1 MVTKTCP
8 AGRAAS
14 VFAKGRRGLQLG
26 EVDGLD
32 GDMMRLRGWSCDEAR
47 GLVNAAGTLSS
58 TDSSVARNASADDG
72 ECTLERASSMVS
84 SAAHGLREAT
94 ADTRAICDS
103 GPMRIKSGFTMWML
117 LVGPSACGS
126 SDGSGAS
133 AGSSETSGSTGPSQP
148 ATTVEPT
155 GATASSATTDTGS
168 TGTTSETSDT
178 RSTGDT
184 GSTGETGSTSGTGST
199 ESTSESTGNSDSTGD
214 SGTTG
219 GVVELEP
226 GALQFIG
233 VNSDLPEG
241 FALVALTDV
250 PAGTELR
257 FTERAWNETTG
268 AFETPEGTGSLVL
281 SDDVAAG
288 TVFEVG
294 VSGPSTLSITPNL
307 GSIANDDTGNWGI
320 AGNGDNLFVYT
331 GSDDAPTF
339 LAGVAFS
346 APSVW
351 TDDADALD
359 GQSSMIPSS
368 LSEAAGTI
376 TTFDA
381 DNLRYTGAR
390 TGEGSLPAYLP
401 LVADEM
407 NYETGNAA
415 YTPLAGTDFTL

>member
-1 MVTKTCP
+1 
-8 AGRAAS
+8 
-14 VFAKGRRGLQLG
+14 
-26 EVDGLD
+26 
-32 GDMMRLRGWSCDEAR
+32 
-47 GLVNAAGTLSS
+47 
-58 TDSSVARNASADDG
+58 
-72 ECTLERASSMVS
+72 
-84 SAAHGLREAT
+84 
-94 ADTRAICDS
+94 
-103 GPMRIKSGFTMWML
+103 MWML
-117 LVGPSACGS
+117 LAGLSACGS

-133 AGSSETSGSTGPSQP
+133 EGTGGSSGSDQP
-148 ATTVEPT
+148 TTTVGAT
-155 GATASSATTDTGS
+155 AATASSATTGITGTGS
-168 TGTTSETSDT
+168 TGASSE
-178 RSTGDT
+178 
-184 GSTGETGSTSGTGST
+184 TSGTGST
-199 ESTSESTGNSDSTGD
+199 GTSSETSGTESTGGAESTGDTGNSDSTG
-214 SGTTG
+214 TTG
-219 GVVELEP
+219 STGSTGEVAELGP

-257 FTERAWNETTG
+257 FTERAWNETDG
-268 AFETPEGTGSLVL
+268 VFETPEGTGSLVL
-281 SDDVAAG
+281 SDDLAAG

-294 VSGPSTLSITPNL
+294 VSGPSTLSVTPEL

-331 GSDDAPTF
+331 GSDDAPIF
-339 LAGVAFS
+339 IAGVAFS

-401 LVADEM
+401 LIADET

-415 YTPLAGTDFTL
+415 YTPLAGTDFTP